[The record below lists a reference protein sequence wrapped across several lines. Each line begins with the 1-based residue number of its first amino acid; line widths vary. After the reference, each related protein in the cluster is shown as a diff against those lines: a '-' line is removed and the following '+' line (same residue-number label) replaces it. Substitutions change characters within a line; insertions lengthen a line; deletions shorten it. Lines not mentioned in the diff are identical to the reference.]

1 MFSWNRRYQFHNVN
15 SSMSSL
21 QMKEYDVKCRPKS
34 LEEYIVIFKL
44 EFLYRRLLLGSIK
57 HKIFLIGN
65 EVTLGGKPFVKIV
78 FHIFLCLIICKK
90 KKWFKGKLFLNF
102 LYIAW
107 HEDKVAEIY
116 ENYFL
121 LLLSFLEFS
130 RIDFIPL
137 FWVFNSFL
145 YPCFKFLIVFLV
157 KLDFL
162 YGRLLIRIYL
172 EIF

>member
-1 MFSWNRRYQFHNVN
+1 
-15 SSMSSL
+15 MSSL
-21 QMKEYDVKCRPKS
+21 QMKEYDVKCRPRS

-44 EFLYRRLLLGSIK
+44 EFLYGRLLLGSIK
-57 HKIFLIGN
+57 KYKIFLIGN